1 MNNNGLLL
9 DIASVERETGIGK
22 DALRVW
28 EKRYGFPLPVR
39 DERDERLYPEDQV
52 ERLRLIKSLLTK
64 GMRPAK
70 VVGLE
75 ISELNELLLSG
86 AEEEP
91 RHPDAVLGLA
101 NLIRSHQAS
110 DLRVALNRAMLTQGL
125 SEFLSTTVA
134 PLNQL
139 IGEAWLRGE
148 MRVFEEHL
156 YSDQLTGVLRDA
168 VASIRDTKGTP
179 RILLTTLPGEEHS
192 LGLLM
197 AEATLSLRGANC
209 VMLGVQTPINEIV
222 AAITAHES
230 DIVVLSF
237 SAASTPVQVK
247 SGLQQ
252 ARKAIPDGVEL
263 WAGGAGVTRQRKAD
277 EGVRFMD
284 PLSDLVDAVD
294 GWRDAKGL
302 SSA

>member
-70 VVGLE
+70 VVGLK
-75 ISELNELLLSG
+75 ISELNELLLSS

-91 RHPDAVLGLA
+91 LHPDAVLDLA

-168 VASIRDTKGTP
+168 VASIRDIKGAP

-252 ARKAIPDGVEL
+252 ARKAIPNGVEL
-263 WAGGAGVTRQRKAD
+263 WAGGAGVTRQRKAE

-294 GWRDAKGL
+294 GWRHAKGL
-302 SSA
+302 SPA